1 MALREA
7 WLHCPDGQLAF
18 SEQAKLW
25 GLREALRLLGE
36 SDDQFAWMAK
46 QVRKSG
52 NGRATGGGHP
62 GRAAVQKFFK
72 RVDAA
77 ENAGEA
83 WYPGLNGSRRS
94 GRSVAMTA
102 KKSATIAKSMMAA
115 KRRGDVPCYELA
127 VARCPAATL
136 NPSNRQA
143 VLTPTSQPAL
153 DFRVLRRAP
162 GAPVGVQV
170 WQEASCVDA
179 GGAGGATGVG

>member
-7 WLHCPDGQLAF
+7 WLHCPDGQLAP

-36 SDDQFAWMAK
+36 MDDQFAWMAN
-46 QVRKSG
+46 QVHKSG

-77 ENAGEA
+77 EEAGEA
-83 WYPGLNGSRRS
+83 WFPGLNTSQHT
-94 GRSVAMTA
+94 GRPVEMTA
-102 KKSATIAKSMMAA
+102 KMSATIAKSMMAA

-127 VARCPAATL
+127 IAWACP
-136 NPSNRQA
+136 
-143 VLTPTSQPAL
+143 
-153 DFRVLRRAP
+153 
-162 GAPVGVQV
+162 
-170 WQEASCVDA
+170 
-179 GGAGGATGVG
+179 